1 MLRQFRILRLI
12 LREMLTRERITRS
25 PERAAMDIEESVEA
39 FHAEGESMG
48 RLRPLYHFNAL
59 AMSHLLPP
67 EARLIDLGCGS
78 GQYLLY
84 LAECRPDIQI
94 IGLDVSERMIQLGN
108 RSVERGGFTGRV
120 TLQLGDMTHF
130 KRQVPDSVDVISSVF
145 SLHHL
150 PTVSH
155 LRRCLKEI
163 ECVASVTGCA
173 VWLFDHVRPRHPGTA
188 EEFPSIFTPQA
199 SPVFQQDSRNSLRA
213 AFSFSELA
221 GLLDENPVGPWHHT
235 CSKLLRL
242 YQAHWLERPTNHGHT
257 GHALFLK
264 PALSGQGMQEFRQL
278 RQILRVPF
286 LDRNSDA

>member
-1 MLRQFRILRLI
+1 GTIGREHGIFVKNLNTISENFTVRPRTKKALHSHARDGCASRCDAWQQTEVGIYKVLIPAWEVDRMLRQFRILRLI

-120 TLQLGDMTHF
+120 TL
-130 KRQVPDSVDVISSVF
+130 
-145 SLHHL
+145 
-150 PTVSH
+150 
-155 LRRCLKEI
+155 
-163 ECVASVTGCA
+163 
-173 VWLFDHVRPRHPGTA
+173 
-188 EEFPSIFTPQA
+188 
-199 SPVFQQDSRNSLRA
+199 
-213 AFSFSELA
+213 
-221 GLLDENPVGPWHHT
+221 
-235 CSKLLRL
+235 
-242 YQAHWLERPTNHGHT
+242 
-257 GHALFLK
+257 
-264 PALSGQGMQEFRQL
+264 
-278 RQILRVPF
+278 
-286 LDRNSDA
+286 